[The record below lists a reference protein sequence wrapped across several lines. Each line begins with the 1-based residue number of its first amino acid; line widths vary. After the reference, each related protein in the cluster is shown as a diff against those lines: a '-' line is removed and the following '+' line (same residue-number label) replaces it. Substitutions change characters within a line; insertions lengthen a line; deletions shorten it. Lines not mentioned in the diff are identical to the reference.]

1 MKSIHNSVCNYSN
14 GFDVRRDLVH
24 NIHGIVIY
32 ISYYDYVRSLQMA
45 FIAEK
50 CCRWLLIDKVVF
62 ILELHMFYLLERH
75 KCISMD
81 LYGITEE
88 WKGLGK

>member
-32 ISYYDYVRSLQMA
+32 ISYMILYSA
-45 FIAEK
+45 W
-50 CCRWLLIDKVVF
+50 RWLLWPKHVTD
-62 ILELHMFYLLERH
+62 
-75 KCISMD
+75 D
-81 LYGITEE
+81 
-88 WKGLGK
+88 